1 MSSAATPPHSLIARK
16 TWLATCIGVLL
27 LHAAV
32 GWALLHMPVV
42 SLQPPKT
49 TPPLEIAFV
58 DLTPKAQ
65 PTVIPPEK
73 TKLAPVPPV
82 KTDSPP
88 QPEPPTQQKTQ
99 AEVGQSSAKSVTNS
113 PLPVPMPEREPIS
126 EPKPQPTAVPP
137 TDVESLPDIPL
148 ADAKDTPPPEPTQ
161 VKSTPVLSEAVPV
174 LSPETA
180 PIAHPDINQQAILA
194 AQQADQAELT
204 AQQAREQ
211 TERERQAQQAREQA
225 ERERQAQQAREQA
238 ERERQAQ
245 QAREQAERERQAQQ
259 AREQAERE
267 RQAQQARE
275 QAERERQAQQAQQPQ
290 TVTFGSGDARW
301 RVMPKTNFTGS
312 MARLIERQ
320 QLTQVEARL
329 QISPQGDVTAVSIVT
344 SSGNSQVDNALRQRL
359 LAGKLYPHPTPRVG
373 NLLINLN

>member
-1 MSSAATPPHSLIARK
+1 MSSATTPPHSLIAHK
-16 TWLATCIGVLL
+16 TRLATCIGVLL
-27 LHAAV
+27 LHIAV

-58 DLTPKAQ
+58 NLTPKAK
-65 PTVIPPEK
+65 PTVTPPEK
-73 TKLAPVPPV
+73 TKLVTVPPV
-82 KTDSPP
+82 ETDPPP

-99 AEVGQSSAKSVTNS
+99 AEVSPSSVKSVTNS
-113 PLPVPMPEREPIS
+113 PLPIPMPEREPIS
-126 EPKPQPTAVPP
+126 EPKPQPTAAPP
-137 TDVESLPDIPL
+137 TDVELLPDIPL

-194 AQQADQAELT
+194 AQQADQAEL
-204 AQQAREQ
+204 A
-211 TERERQAQQAREQA
+211 
-225 ERERQAQQAREQA
+225 
-238 ERERQAQ
+238 
-245 QAREQAERERQAQQ
+245 AQQ

>member
-1 MSSAATPPHSLIARK
+1 MSSATTPPHSLIAHK
-16 TWLATCIGVLL
+16 TRLATCIGVLL
-27 LHAAV
+27 LHIAV

-65 PTVIPPEK
+65 PTVTPPEK
-73 TKLAPVPPV
+73 TKPVPVPPV
-82 KTDSPP
+82 ETDPPP

-99 AEVGQSSAKSVTNS
+99 AEVSPSSVKSVTNS

-126 EPKPQPTAVPP
+126 EPKPQPTAAPP
-137 TDVESLPDIPL
+137 TDVELLPDIPL
-148 ADAKDTPPPEPTQ
+148 ADANDTPPPEPTQ
-161 VKSTPVLSEAVPV
+161 VEPTPVLSEAEPV
-174 LSPETA
+174 SPPETA
-180 PIAHPDINQQAILA
+180 PIAHPAIDQQAILA
-194 AQQADQAELT
+194 AQQAAQAEL
-204 AQQAREQ
+204 A
-211 TERERQAQQAREQA
+211 AQQAREQA

-275 QAERERQAQQAQQPQ
+275 QAERERQAKLQAQQPQ
-290 TVTFGSGDARW
+290 AVTFGSGDARW
-301 RVMPKTNFTGS
+301 RVVPKTNFTGNI
-312 MARLIERQ
+312 ARLIESQ
-320 QLTQVEARL
+320 QLTQIEARL

-344 SSGNSQVDNALRQRL
+344 SSGNSQVDNAIRQRL
-359 LAGKLYPHPTPRVG
+359 LAGKLYPYPTPRVG

>member
-1 MSSAATPPHSLIARK
+1 MSSATTPPHSLIAHK
-16 TWLATCIGVLL
+16 TRLATCIGVLL
-27 LHAAV
+27 LHIAV

-58 DLTPKAQ
+58 DLTPKAK
-65 PTVIPPEK
+65 PTVTPPEK
-73 TKLAPVPPV
+73 TKLVPVPPV
-82 KTDSPP
+82 ETDPPP

-99 AEVGQSSAKSVTNS
+99 AEVSPSSVKSVTNS

-126 EPKPQPTAVPP
+126 EPKPQPTAAPP
-137 TDVESLPDIPL
+137 TDVELLPDIPL

-174 LSPETA
+174 LPPETA

-194 AQQADQAELT
+194 AQQADQAEL
-204 AQQAREQ
+204 A
-211 TERERQAQQAREQA
+211 AQQAREQA

-275 QAERERQAQQAQQPQ
+275 QAERERQAKLQAQQPQ
-290 TVTFGSGDARW
+290 AVTFGSGDARW
-301 RVMPKTNFTGS
+301 RVVPKTNFTGNI
-312 MARLIERQ
+312 ARLIESQ
-320 QLTQVEARL
+320 QLTQIEARL

-344 SSGNSQVDNALRQRL
+344 SSGNSQVDNAIRQRL
-359 LAGKLYPHPTPRVG
+359 LAGKLYPYPTPRVG

>member
-1 MSSAATPPHSLIARK
+1 MSSATTPPHSLIAHK
-16 TWLATCIGVLL
+16 TRLATCIGVLL
-27 LHAAV
+27 LHIAV

-137 TDVESLPDIPL
+137 TDVELLPDIPL
-148 ADAKDTPPPEPTQ
+148 ADANDTPPPEPTQ
-161 VKSTPVLSEAVPV
+161 VESTPVLSEAEPV
-174 LSPETA
+174 LPPETA
-180 PIAHPDINQQAILA
+180 PIAHPAIDQQAILA
-194 AQQADQAELT
+194 AQQAAQAELT
-204 AQQAREQ
+204 AQQAREQAERERQAQQAREQ

-245 QAREQAERERQAQQ
+245 
-259 AREQAERE
+259 
-267 RQAQQARE
+267 
-275 QAERERQAQQAQQPQ
+275 QAQQAQQPQ